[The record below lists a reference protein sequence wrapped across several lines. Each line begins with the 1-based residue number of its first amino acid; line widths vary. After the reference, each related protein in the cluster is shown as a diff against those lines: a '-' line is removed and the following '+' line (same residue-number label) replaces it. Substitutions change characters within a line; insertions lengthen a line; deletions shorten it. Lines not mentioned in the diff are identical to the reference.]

1 MRVVW
6 LPSCTRGNEAHD
18 ISIGNSIMKM
28 AGADLGE
35 VVLNAHLRVG
45 EGLELSK
52 EPPSQEFDALMGI
65 LTRGSNEN

>member
-1 MRVVW
+1 
-6 LPSCTRGNEAHD
+6 
-18 ISIGNSIMKM
+18 MKM